1 MKYYKK
7 DNKIYGYTD
16 NQLYLVTDDM
26 IELSPLEIDKIINPQ
41 NHLSVSE
48 IENSRLNNM
57 PPLTRRQFKL
67 TLLDNNILDQV
78 EHALNGIQDPYL
90 KKRVKIEY
98 DESPVFLRNSNT
110 IMYMSILLNLS
121 SEQLDALWAYGLSQ

>member
-26 IELSPLEIDKIINPQ
+26 IELSSVEIDKIINPQ

-57 PPLTRRQFKL
+57 PPLTRSQFKL

-78 EHALNGIQDPYL
+78 ELALNGIQDPYL

>member
-7 DNKIYGYTD
+7 DNKIYGYAD

-78 EHALNGIQDPYL
+78 EHALNGIEDPYL

>member
-7 DNKIYGYTD
+7 DNKNYGYDD

-26 IELSPLEIDKIINPQ
+26 IELSSLEIDKIINPQ
-41 NHLSVSE
+41 NHLSVDE
-48 IENSRLNNM
+48 IENSRLDNM

-67 TLLDNNILDQV
+67 TLLDNNILEQV
-78 EHALNGIQDPYL
+78 EYALDGITDPYL
-90 KKRVKIEY
+90 KMRVKIEY

-110 IMYMSILLNLS
+110 IMYMAILLNLS
-121 SEQLDALWAYGLSQ
+121 SEHLDALWAYGLSQ